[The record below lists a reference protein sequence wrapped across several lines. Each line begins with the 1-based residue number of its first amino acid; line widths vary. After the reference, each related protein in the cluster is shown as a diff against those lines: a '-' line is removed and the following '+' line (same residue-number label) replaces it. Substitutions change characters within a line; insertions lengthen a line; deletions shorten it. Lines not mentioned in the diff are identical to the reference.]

1 MSSLRKQG
9 RHQIG
14 LEGPRKS
21 HARKNEFREL
31 VQTDLACPVLFVK
44 RFRYARRANHLY
56 KPAPFRVPSEGRFAI
71 VTKRWARDAM
81 DAPAQKANEV
91 EADGEV
97 VWSWRP
103 LAGVKLARMLCI
115 APMTVT

>member
-1 MSSLRKQG
+1 LNLPDGQNT
-9 RHQIG
+9 
-14 LEGPRKS
+14 
-21 HARKNEFREL
+21 HAR
-31 VQTDLACPVLFVK
+31 DA
-44 RFRYARRANHLY
+44 RFARRANLSQA
-56 KPAPFRVPSEGRFAI
+56 KLLPVAPNQWLFAVVPRPLEGRFAI

-81 DAPAQKANEV
+81 DASAQKANDV

-103 LAGVKLARMLCI
+103 LAGVKLATMLCI

>member
-1 MSSLRKQG
+1 MRM
-9 RHQIG
+9 RVM
-14 LEGPRKS
+14 
-21 HARKNEFREL
+21 REL
-31 VQTDLACPVLFVK
+31 PVAPIRRNPTALPVAPNQWHFAS
-44 RFRYARRANHLY
+44 ARAQ
-56 KPAPFRVPSEGRFAI
+56 KEGRFAI

-81 DAPAQKANEV
+81 DALAQKANEL

-103 LAGVKLARMLCI
+103 LAGVKLATMLCI